1 VAYKEIDESNIILI
15 DSVSSFIEMIK
26 QVKETK
32 EAQDG
37 TSTELYFRGQETEFW
52 DIEPSIFRDDM
63 LSIEHKLMQI
73 PLQKSPTEFRD
84 LKSMF
89 DIMTKYQ
96 HYGMCTRLLDLT
108 TNPLVALY
116 FACKKHVPL
125 NSSFSFPFAFDITEF
140 LISFSLLKENRL
152 VSKNTPLCFLNLSF
166 V

>member
-1 VAYKEIDESNIILI
+1 MAYKEIDESNIILI

-73 PLQKSPTEFRD
+73 PLQKPSA
-84 LKSMF
+84 
-89 DIMTKYQ
+89 
-96 HYGMCTRLLDLT
+96 
-108 TNPLVALY
+108 AL
-116 FACKKHVPL
+116 
-125 NSSFSFPFAFDITEF
+125 
-140 LISFSLLKENRL
+140 SLLHRERSSAGSQKRSWWTVGRITAAHCL
-152 VSKNTPLCFLNLSF
+152 RISRMKSLLTQMIQCT
-166 V
+166 